1 MVLEENSF
9 LMPPKSQVIT
19 VFHPAMLFLPL
30 YPKSWIQL
38 LLYPWD
44 SGKDKFYIHHSRF
57 VFWVFLGGSGWVFC
71 CCCFLLLSLGSFF
84 FFLFFHIN
92 NILESCLKKKCRPW
106 NMYAYIYMFINVCTH
121 PYERKYDLHS
131 PFTVIQFLSIIVW
144 SSVLHDSALWVWI
157 AKQEHHRYLLNSI
170 HAFPLNCSNLGSASR
185 WLTPKI
191 RLALHLLHVC
201 LNPPFIGRWKDRGWN
216 S

>member
-1 MVLEENSF
+1 M
-9 LMPPKSQVIT
+9 
-19 VFHPAMLFLPL
+19 H
-30 YPKSWIQL
+30 
-38 LLYPWD
+38 
-44 SGKDKFYIHHSRF
+44 
-57 VFWVFLGGSGWVFC
+57 
-71 CCCFLLLSLGSFF
+71 
-84 FFLFFHIN
+84 
-92 NILESCLKKKCRPW
+92 
-106 NMYAYIYMFINVCTH
+106 H

-191 RLALHLLHVC
+191 RLASHLLRVC
-201 LNPPFIGRWKDRGWN
+201 LNPPFIGRWKGRGWN
-216 S
+216 SYIRCDRRSFQAWNMQHKPHNRKAAADYPWMSTPWRPALDNVYEGLCSQEHCISTHAQNESR